1 TGRGREASLRPM
13 RNGRWG
19 RSMKRFAK
27 TVVGQFTISA
37 IACAVVFGL
46 IFALE
51 CWFVSEALDGSPL
64 QK

>member
-1 TGRGREASLRPM
+1 
-13 RNGRWG
+13 
-19 RSMKRFAK
+19 MKRFAK

-46 IFALE
+46 IIAVE
-51 CWFVSEALDGSPL
+51 CWFLSEALDGSPL

>member
-1 TGRGREASLRPM
+1 M